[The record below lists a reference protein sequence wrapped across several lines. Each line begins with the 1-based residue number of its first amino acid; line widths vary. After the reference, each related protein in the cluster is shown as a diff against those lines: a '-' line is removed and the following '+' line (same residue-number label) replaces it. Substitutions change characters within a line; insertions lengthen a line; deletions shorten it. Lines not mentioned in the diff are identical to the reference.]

1 MAAPDST
8 QWGAIYGGKG
18 RLGIY
23 VNVANTNTNT
33 TVNVQVW
40 FWTKYGCTDSGNTFY
55 YDAGYGTS
63 SATTSMGNV
72 TIRHTVSS
80 GDGWSTSNQ
89 TKLAEYTYNYD
100 RQTWSV
106 PYNIYTKLAGIDY
119 VGTVLYANSSYTVP
133 ALTSYTVAYDA
144 NGGTGAPSSQT
155 KWYGRSLS
163 LSNTKPS
170 KTGHSFSNWLS
181 SAQNKSYA
189 PGALYEYEASTTM
202 AAQWTANT
210 YTVLYDANGGTGAP
224 SLQTKTYGVSL
235 TLSDV
240 VPTRTNYNFL
250 GWAASASATT
260 AIYTAGGSY
269 TSNAS
274 ITLYAVWELA
284 YSPPTVSNLIVE
296 RSLEDG
302 TPDDYGTYAKISF
315 LWSCDQNIGENTISS
330 ITIKHKKSSDT
341 TWSETSVSAT
351 GISGSVTKVIGN
363 GAISEDYTYDVE
375 LNVADSLNG
384 VTTLSRSI
392 TGAIFPMD
400 FLSGGHG
407 VSFGKP
413 ASLEN
418 TAEFEFNVKFNGLT
432 EFKGK
437 TLLDSVYPV
446 GSIYISYN
454 DTSPASLFGGEWYRI
469 ESRFLYGCTSNE
481 TPGLT
486 GGSQD
491 HQHDWSLV
499 FAPYY
504 GGLIG
509 EDNAICAVKY
519 DADGNITLETS
530 SWHSTA
536 SMSRN
541 SGLNAGATDTTAT
554 RRQVTGTTKVES
566 NMPPYINVAIWRRT
580 A

>member
-8 QWGAIYGGKG
+8 QWGTIYGGKG

-23 VNVANTNTNT
+23 VGVTSTNTTT

-63 SATTSMGNV
+63 SATTSKGSV
-72 TIRHTVSS
+72 TIKHTVSS

-89 TKLAEYTYNYD
+89 TKVAEYTYTYD

-106 PYNIYTKLAGIDY
+106 PYNIYTKLSGIDY
-119 VGTVLYANSSYTVP
+119 VGTTIYANASYTVP
-133 ALTSYTVAYDA
+133 ALASYTVAYNA
-144 NGGTGAPSSQT
+144 NGGSGAPSSQT
-155 KWYGRSLS
+155 KWYGTNLTLS
-163 LSNTKPS
+163 STKPS
-170 KTGHSFSNWLS
+170 KTGHSFANWLS

-189 PGALYEYEASTTM
+189 PGALYGYEASTTM
-202 AAQWTANT
+202 VAQWTANT
-210 YTVLYDANGGTGAP
+210 YTVAYNANGGSGAP
-224 SLQTKTYGVSL
+224 SSQTKTYGVSL
-235 TLSDV
+235 TLSNT

-250 GWAASASATT
+250 GWAASSSATT
-260 AIYTAGGSY
+260 ATYAAGGSY

-284 YSPPTVSNLIVE
+284 YSPPTVSNLVVE

-302 TPDDYGTYAKISF
+302 TSDDYGTYVKVSF
-315 LWSCDQNIGENTISS
+315 SWSCDQNIGENTISS

-341 TWSETSVSAT
+341 TWSTTSVSAT
-351 GISGSVTKVIGN
+351 GTSGATTKIIGG

-375 LNVADSLNG
+375 LNVTDSLNG
-384 VTTLSRSI
+384 VTTLSRNI
-392 TGAIFPMD
+392 TGVIFPMD

-407 VSFGKP
+407 VAFGKP

-418 TAEFEFNVKFNGLT
+418 TAEFEFDVKFNGST
-432 EFKGK
+432 TFEGK

-469 ESRFLYGCTSNE
+469 ESRFLYGCASDG

-486 GGSQD
+486 GGSRD

-504 GGLIG
+504 GGLVG
-509 EDNAICAVKY
+509 EANGICAGKY
-519 DADGNITLETS
+519 DTDGNMTLATG
-530 SWHSTA
+530 SWHSNA

-541 SGLNAGATDTTAT
+541 SGLSAGATNTTIS
-554 RRQVTGTTKVES
+554 RQQVTGTTKVGS